1 MELRGCGHLHF
12 IQAIKGGLL
21 SKVPNVAR
29 GQPKLKFKKI
39 TDIYDNVLL
48 SHGDGMAERSCY
60 GEIEETNPDASVCTV
75 DEDDDDQIMYNLDD
89 DDFDNFTL
97 SQVKESCKAKK
108 RKRAQDLE
116 SSRRNIK
123 IEDSFLEDS
132 SEEQMTA
139 DDDSDFM
146 ETLSSWKSK
155 LSNNITAKKKR
166 CFEKTISNTQDVM
179 LVVKSEE
186 ILDSQ
191 DFLPSS
197 EEIQNGQN
205 FPPSSKEVLDCRVS
219 SPSIEE
225 TQECQD
231 FSPSCEEIQ
240 DGHEFPPSSEEIEN
254 NKEIILFSGD
264 SAALIEVKSDV
275 PETDC
280 FGGPDDYSIIEVQ
293 EAETIYA
300 WNLESELKNERQ
312 KCVDFLPLRMVSPF
326 NMDLVISNSQL
337 SNGQFPDMPAIE
349 FESKECVIHS
359 GLHYIAP
366 QVISLVEDHNSD
378 IHYSQ
383 PDGDADTAVTL
394 RNVATHKD
402 LDCLSVEFKD
412 DNTLLGDCSNDEFTT
427 CAEDQVEVEPSPTM
441 EHGLNVDGCL
451 IRCSDDQPEYEE
463 KQSFTSLNN
472 ECDGRSKLHHP
483 ERLLSTR
490 KAISPSSQEKL
501 CKAVE
506 SVDLNH
512 KIKLKCKGKICFSEQ
527 TDKMNGTADGGDD
540 ITGAEFTDIPNKIRF
555 IPRTKRVSH
564 PKGISKIPHS
574 SHQATRLACS
584 SVQSCP
590 KSAIAFTKQQ
600 MHDAECL
607 AMRLTRE
614 LKSMKDIV
622 DDMLRSE
629 FCLNTS
635 LRHKVNEARVAVK
648 KATRAEEAAK
658 RCLAFMSRDCSR
670 FCKIMKL
677 SDDGPPPPPQEVVRK
692 ERKKIAFADEAGGR
706 LCQVKFY
713 EDDGVPLSESN

>member
-490 KAISPSSQEKL
+490 KVQISS
-501 CKAVE
+501 
-506 SVDLNH
+506 
-512 KIKLKCKGKICFSEQ
+512 IKLYDLIYII
-527 TDKMNGTADGGDD
+527 A
-540 ITGAEFTDIPNKIRF
+540 
-555 IPRTKRVSH
+555 
-564 PKGISKIPHS
+564 S
-574 SHQATRLACS
+574 SH
-584 SVQSCP
+584 
-590 KSAIAFTKQQ
+590 
-600 MHDAECL
+600 
-607 AMRLTRE
+607 
-614 LKSMKDIV
+614 
-622 DDMLRSE
+622 
-629 FCLNTS
+629 
-635 LRHKVNEARVAVK
+635 
-648 KATRAEEAAK
+648 
-658 RCLAFMSRDCSR
+658 
-670 FCKIMKL
+670 
-677 SDDGPPPPPQEVVRK
+677 
-692 ERKKIAFADEAGGR
+692 
-706 LCQVKFY
+706 
-713 EDDGVPLSESN
+713 